1 MADILA
7 VILPVFLVVGAGF
20 LAVWRGLFS
29 NEAVDGLNTF
39 SQKFAIPCLLFSAI
53 ATLDL
58 GAEFDLRLL
67 GTFYSG
73 SVMGFLVGML
83 GARLWFKRPWTDAV
97 AIGFACMF
105 ANSVLLGLQI
115 SERAYGVEAL
125 AANFAVVSVH
135 AAVCYM
141 VGIVA
146 MEIARGAGS
155 GLKAVALAKNVAR
168 AIFGNALMIGIALG
182 FAVNLSGIA
191 LPAMVEDALGLMIQ
205 AALPAALFGLGGVL
219 HRYRPEGDAMT
230 IAFIC
235 FVSLI
240 LHPAWVFLWGTGL
253 SGLTDAQLR
262 AAVVT
267 AAMAPGVNAYLFAN
281 MYGKARRVVASSVL
295 IGTALTTLTAAA
307 WIALLP

>member
-1 MADILA
+1 MGDILA

-29 NEAVDGLNTF
+29 NEAVDGLNVF

-58 GAEFDLRLL
+58 GAEFNWRLL
-67 GTFYSG
+67 VSFYTG
-73 SVMGFLVGML
+73 SVTGFFLGL
-83 GARLWFKRPWTDAV
+83 FGARWLFGRPWMDAV

-115 SERAYGVEAL
+115 SERAYGIDAL
-125 AANFAVVSVH
+125 APNFAIVSIH
-135 AAVCYM
+135 AAVCYAT
-141 VGIVA
+141 GIIA
-146 MEIARGAGS
+146 MEIVRSAG
-155 GLKAVALAKNVAR
+155 GGFLTAAKSAGR

-182 FAVNLSGIA
+182 FAVNLSGIV
-191 LPAMVEDALGLMIQ
+191 LPEVVDDALAMMIR
-205 AALPAALFGLGGVL
+205 AALPAALFALGGVL
-219 HRYRPEGDAMT
+219 HRYRPEGDAWT

-235 FVSLI
+235 TVSL
-240 LHPAWVFLWGTGL
+240 LVHPTIVWLLGTQAMD
-253 SGLTDAQLR
+253 LTTDQLR

-281 MYGKARRVVASSVL
+281 MYGVARRVVASSVL
-295 IGTALTTLTAAA
+295 IGTAMTLLTATA

>member
-20 LAVWRGLFS
+20 LAVWRGYFS
-29 NEAVDGLNTF
+29 NEAVDGLNIFT
-39 SQKFAIPCLLFSAI
+39 QKFAIPCLLFFAI

-67 GTFYSG
+67 VSFYTG
-73 SVMGFLVGML
+73 SLTVFAVGL
-83 GARLWFKRPWTDAV
+83 SGARYLFARPWPDCV

-115 SERAYGVEAL
+115 SERAYGAAAL
-125 AANFAVVSVH
+125 APNFAIVSIH
-135 AAVCYM
+135 AAVCYFT
-141 VGIVA
+141 GIVA
-146 MEIARGAGS
+146 MEIARASGAS
-155 GLKAVALAKNVAR
+155 AFVLAQNVLR
-168 AIFGNALMIGIALG
+168 SIFGNALMIGIGLG

-191 LPAMVEDALGLMIQ
+191 LPGILASALELMIR
-205 AALPAALFGLGGVL
+205 AALPTALFALGGVL
-219 HRYRPEGDAMT
+219 YRYRPEGDAMT

-235 FVSLI
+235 AVSLV
-240 LHPAWVFLWGTGL
+240 LHPAIVFTMARMVTDL
-253 SGLTDAQLR
+253 SHEQLR

-281 MYGKARRVVASSVL
+281 MYGVARRVVASSVL
-295 IGTALTTLTAAA
+295 IGTAILILTASA

>member
-1 MADILA
+1 MGDILA
-7 VILPVFLVVGAGF
+7 VILPVFLVVAAGF
-20 LAVWRGLFS
+20 VAVWRGLFS
-29 NEAVDGLNTF
+29 DAAVDGLNTF

-58 GAEFDLRLL
+58 GAQFDWRLL
-67 GTFYSG
+67 ISFYTG
-73 SVMGFLVGML
+73 SVTCFLVGL
-83 GARLWFKRPWTDAV
+83 TGARFAFKRPWTDAV

-115 SERAYGVEAL
+115 SERAYGVDAL
-125 AANFAVVSVH
+125 APNFAIVSVH
-135 AAVCYM
+135 AAICYGI
-141 VGIVA
+141 GIVA
-146 MEIARGAGS
+146 MEIARAS
-155 GLKAVALAKNVAR
+155 GGGIVQVATNVGR

-182 FAVNLSGIA
+182 FVVNLSGVA
-191 LPAMVEDALGLMIQ
+191 LPEVIKDALGLMIQ

-219 HRYRPEGDAMT
+219 HRYRPEGDALT

-235 FVSLI
+235 AVSLL
-240 LHPAWVFLWGTGL
+240 LHPLIVFGLGSGVSGL
-253 SGLTDAQLR
+253 STEQLR

-281 MYGKARRVVASSVL
+281 MYGVARRVVASSVL
-295 IGTALTTLTAAA
+295 IGTVLTTLTATA

>member
-1 MADILA
+1 MGDILA

-20 LAVWRGLFS
+20 VAVWRGLFS
-29 NEAVDGLNTF
+29 DDAVDGLNTF
-39 SQKFAIPCLLFSAI
+39 SQKFAIPCLLFSAV

-58 GAEFDLRLL
+58 GAEFDVRLL
-67 GTFYSG
+67 ASFYTG
-73 SVMGFLVGML
+73 SVIGFLTGMI
-83 GARLWFKRPWTDAV
+83 GARVFFGRPWTDAV

-115 SERAYGVEAL
+115 SERAYGLEAL
-125 AANFAVVSVH
+125 APNFAIVSIH
-135 AAVCYM
+135 AAVCYA

-146 MEIARGAGS
+146 MEIARAAGH
-155 GLKAVALAKNVAR
+155 GPLRMAQNVAR

-182 FAVNLSGIA
+182 FAVNFSGITV
-191 LPAMVEDALGLMIQ
+191 PNVVNDAVGLMIQ

-235 FVSLI
+235 AVSLV
-240 LHPAWVFLWGTGL
+240 LHPAIVFGL
-253 SGLTDAQLR
+253 GAGVADLSTDQLR

-281 MYGKARRVVASSVL
+281 MYGVARRVVASSVL
-295 IGTALTTLTAAA
+295 IGTILSVATAAA
-307 WIALLP
+307 WISFLP